1 MIFDQ
6 FFLEI
11 QSNFYNL
18 FLPVIFVSLK
28 YSLGI
33 ILISIGVLFLLSLRG
48 IYFKRK
54 AMGLDQKNNYLKKTR
69 LILGSI
75 YIIVGFGII
84 FDYLIYLLIW
94 IFHPFKSLILIIMEN
109 LIEGFYSLSEII
121 HPFIALGSFIAILQY
136 FLSLFYFVNN
146 RTVINKPHKS
156 VYVLFCSVL
165 EIVLFG
171 FECLPYFL
179 L

>member
-11 QSNFYNL
+11 FSNFYNL

-33 ILISIGVLFLLSLRG
+33 ILISIGALFLLNLRG

-54 AMGLDQKNNYLKKTR
+54 ADGLDQKNNYLKKTR
-69 LILGSI
+69 LILGSLYVI
-75 YIIVGFGII
+75 LGFGII

-94 IFHPFKSLILIIMEN
+94 LFHPFESLILVIMEN
-109 LIEGFYSLSEII
+109 LVENFYSLSEII

-136 FLSLFYFVNN
+136 FLSLFYYVNS

-156 VYVLFCSVL
+156 AYALFCSVL
-165 EIVLFG
+165 EILLFG

>member
-6 FFLEI
+6 RFLEI
-11 QSNFYNL
+11 LSNFYNQ
-18 FLPVIFVSLK
+18 FLPLIFVSLK

-33 ILISIGVLFLLSLRG
+33 ILISIGILFLLSLRG
-48 IYFKRK
+48 IYFKK
-54 AMGLDQKNNYLKKTR
+54 KVKGLDQKNNYLKKTR
-69 LILGSI
+69 LILGLI
-75 YIIVGFGII
+75 YVIVGFGII

-109 LIEGFYSLSEII
+109 LIEDFYTLSEVV

-136 FLSLFYFVNN
+136 FLSIFYFVNN
-146 RTVINKPHKS
+146 RTINSKSHKS
-156 VYVLFCSVL
+156 AYMLICSVL

>member
-1 MIFDQ
+1 MIFYQ

-11 QSNFYNL
+11 LSNFYDL
-18 FLPVIFVSLK
+18 LLPVIFVSLK

-33 ILISIGVLFLLSLRG
+33 ILIFIGVLFLLNLRG

-54 AMGLDQKNNYLKKTR
+54 AIRLDQKNNYLKKTR

-75 YIIVGFGII
+75 YIILGFGII

-94 IFHPFKSLILIIMEN
+94 IFHPFKSLILAIIEN
-109 LIEGFYSLSEII
+109 LIENFYSLSELI
-121 HPFIALGSFIAILQY
+121 HPFIALGSFVAILQY

-156 VYVLFCSVL
+156 AYVLFCSIL

>member
-1 MIFDQ
+1 MIFNQ

-11 QSNFYNL
+11 LSNFYNL

-33 ILISIGVLFLLSLRG
+33 ILISIGVLFILYLRG
-48 IYFKRK
+48 FNFKRK
-54 AMGLDQKNNYLKKTR
+54 VMGLDQKNNYLRKTR
-69 LILGSI
+69 LILGSM
-75 YIIVGFGII
+75 YIILGFGII
-84 FDYLIYLLIW
+84 FDYLTYLLIW
-94 IFHPFKSLILIIMEN
+94 IFHPFKSLILTIMEN
-109 LIEGFYSLSEII
+109 LIENFYFISELI
-121 HPFIALGSFIAILQY
+121 HPFIALGSFLAILQY

-146 RTVINKPHKS
+146 RTVINRPQKS
-156 VYVLFCSVL
+156 AYVLICSVL

>member
-1 MIFDQ
+1 MIVNQ

-11 QSNFYNL
+11 FSNFYNI

-33 ILISIGVLFLLSLRG
+33 ILISFGVLFLLNLKG
-48 IYFKRK
+48 IYFQRK
-54 AMGLDQKNNYLKKTR
+54 AIGLDQKNNNLKKIR
-69 LILGSI
+69 LILGSL
-75 YIIVGFGII
+75 YIIIGFGII
-84 FDYLIYLLIW
+84 FDYLIYVLIW

-109 LIEGFYSLSEII
+109 LIEDFYYISELI

-136 FLSLFYFVNN
+136 FLSVYYFVNN
-146 RTVINKPHKS
+146 RAVINKSHKS

-165 EIVLFG
+165 EIILFG